1 MYVGGEK
8 AERKLIVCD
17 VRTEECNVGV
27 KQSAQHWGQQEKER
41 VRGKDGGKPI
51 PSHQNVEINVVT

>member
-8 AERKLIVCD
+8 AKRKLIVCD

-27 KQSAQHWGQQEKER
+27 TVSTGLGTTRER
-41 VRGKDGGKPI
+41 ESER
-51 PSHQNVEINVVT
+51 